1 MNVATALNKKYLR
14 YTAVMLK
21 SLCENNPGS
30 VRIFLLNH
38 ELSAEDVQRIQKVL
52 AAYDAQVVDFK
63 VDRSAFYSG
72 IPYNEQWSIET
83 YYRLLLLDLLPKD
96 VERLLYLDGDIIVN
110 RSLKELYELDFKGKD
125 LYAGTDSGW
134 SQVWEKYSAVQ
145 KELLAGVLKE
155 GHRYF
160 NAGVMLLNIG
170 QMREQYS
177 FRTYCDVMESWNY
190 QMFALDQDIL
200 NYVHAHKTGY
210 FDERIYNLS
219 ARTAHN
225 QGLSYEDMKQAAI
238 IHYTGYKP
246 WEAGN
251 CHYDIEKRWW
261 DYARRT
267 PFYQELLEE
276 FLDQSLTDGHLEAY
290 IQELL
295 EKLDTS
301 QKQLQESLGL
311 NQRLLAMLQKQ

>member
-1 MNVATALNKKYLR
+1 
-14 YTAVMLK
+14 
-21 SLCENNPGS
+21 
-30 VRIFLLNH
+30 
-38 ELSAEDVQRIQKVL
+38 
-52 AAYDAQVVDFK
+52 
-63 VDRSAFYSG
+63 
-72 IPYNEQWSIET
+72 
-83 YYRLLLLDLLPKD
+83 
-96 VERLLYLDGDIIVN
+96 
-110 RSLKELYELDFKGKD
+110 
-125 LYAGTDSGW
+125 
-134 SQVWEKYSAVQ
+134 
-145 KELLAGVLKE
+145 
-155 GHRYF
+155 
-160 NAGVMLLNIG
+160 
-170 QMREQYS
+170 
-177 FRTYCDVMESWNY
+177 
-190 QMFALDQDIL
+190 
-200 NYVHAHKTGY
+200 
-210 FDERIYNLS
+210 
-219 ARTAHN
+219 
-225 QGLSYEDMKQAAI
+225 MKQAAI